1 MKKALFIFALALWCI
16 FSFGQ
21 TIQKGSL
28 VGIHVVVLKDG
39 VATQDYA
46 NFCRTKWIPA
56 FEKAYPGARAYLLR
70 SARGTDSSSMG
81 VIMMFKSEAERNK
94 YWTTSGVMTAAG
106 EAANKKMAEAIGK
119 DEKYEDFSAPDKYND
134 WVIQ

>member
-1 MKKALFIFALALWCI
+1 MKKALFVTALALLCI

-28 VGIHVVVLKDG
+28 MGIHVVVLKAG
-39 VATQDYA
+39 VSTQDYV

-56 FEKAYPGARAYLLR
+56 FEKAYPGAKAYLLQ
-70 SARGTDSSSMG
+70 SARGIDSGSIG
-81 VIMMFKSEAERNK
+81 IIMMFKSEADRNK
-94 YWTTSGVMTAAG
+94 YWTTTGVMTAAG
-106 EAANKKMAEAIGK
+106 QAASKKMADAIGK
-119 DEKYEDFSAPDKYND
+119 DEKFEDFSAPDKYND